1 MEQVNIAPVHESAV
15 ARLTGELVQDAAA
28 CQPVD
33 KIVGCRVRGPGQF
46 LNVADR
52 NNGVLVEI
60 F

>member
-1 MEQVNIAPVHESAV
+1 MEQVNVATVYKSAV

-33 KIVGCRVRGPGQF
+33 KIVGCRVRGPDQF

-52 NNGVLVEI
+52 NNGAFVEI